1 MDIRIFASIIRAK
14 RAYFKRAE
22 SAYFKGL
29 LYNDFLLKLI
39 LLGFIFAHKLF
50 EISFFDTLRAPTQRS
65 FSALPDGI
73 CARAVDNSVD
83 NVDKCAYSREIAAR
97 TAVDSAVHTAAKPA
111 VKSTAK
117 SDVDRRSA
125 SNPFAS
131 EVRPYA
137 GRVRRTESNPTN
149 CAAVS

>member
-1 MDIRIFASIIRAK
+1 MDIRIFTPIIRAE

-22 SAYFKGL
+22 SAYFRGL

-39 LLGFIFAHKLF
+39 LLGFIFVHKLF
-50 EISFFDTLRAPTQRS
+50 EISFFDTLRAPPQRS

-97 TAVDSAVHTAAKPA
+97 TAVDSAVHATLKPA
-111 VKSTAK
+111 VKPIMKAA
-117 SDVDRRSA
+117 VDRRSE

-149 CAAVS
+149 CAAGS

>member
-1 MDIRIFASIIRAK
+1 MR
-14 RAYFKRAE
+14 
-22 SAYFKGL
+22 
-29 LYNDFLLKLI
+29 
-39 LLGFIFAHKLF
+39 
-50 EISFFDTLRAPTQRS
+50 TPTQRP
-65 FSALPDGI
+65 FSVLPNGV

-97 TAVDSAVHTAAKPA
+97 TAVDSAVHTILKPA
-111 VKSTAK
+111 VKFTAN

-137 GRVRRTESNPTN
+137 GRVRRTESNPPN
-149 CAAVS
+149 RVAVS

>member
-1 MDIRIFASIIRAK
+1 MDIRIFAPIIRAK

-39 LLGFIFAHKLF
+39 LLSSLFAHKLF
-50 EISFFDTLRAPTQRS
+50 EISFFDTLRAPTQRF
-65 FSALPDGI
+65 FSALPNGV

>member
-1 MDIRIFASIIRAK
+1 M
-14 RAYFKRAE
+14 
-22 SAYFKGL
+22 
-29 LYNDFLLKLI
+29 
-39 LLGFIFAHKLF
+39 
-50 EISFFDTLRAPTQRS
+50 RAPTQRP
-65 FSALPDGI
+65 FSVLPDGI

-97 TAVDSAVHTAAKPA
+97 TAVDSAVHTTLKPA
-111 VKSTAK
+111 VKFTTN

-137 GRVRRTESNPTN
+137 GRVRRTGSNPTN
-149 CAAVS
+149 CAAVL

>member
-1 MDIRIFASIIRAK
+1 MRA
-14 RAYFKRAE
+14 
-22 SAYFKGL
+22 L
-29 LYNDFLLKLI
+29 
-39 LLGFIFAHKLF
+39 
-50 EISFFDTLRAPTQRS
+50 TQRP
-65 FSALPDGI
+65 FSVLPDGI

-111 VKSTAK
+111 VKS
-117 SDVDRRSA
+117 DVDRRSA

-137 GRVRRTESNPTN
+137 GRVRRTGSNPTN
-149 CAAVS
+149 CAAVL